1 MSLAQYSKEEIK
13 EMALIEI
20 AHGLMTDKKE
30 PVDFQDLMKEVT
42 KLAGLTQEQVE
53 EKIAQFYTDLNIDGR
68 FIAVG
73 DNKWGLR
80 NRYPVDT
87 LEEEMT
93 VVPKVKK
100 KKTKKAAA
108 VADDFEEDDFEE
120 AEEDEDLDF
129 DDLEDYD
136 DEEDAVD
143 ADLDDT
149 DEDVDDEDDDDL
161 EIIDDEDLDDDE
173 EDDTDEDD
181 EEKE

>member
-1 MSLAQYSKEEIK
+1 MSLKQYSKEEIK
-13 EMALIEI
+13 DMALIEI

-30 PVDFQDLMKEVT
+30 PVDFKDLMKEIT

-53 EKIAQFYTDLNIDGR
+53 DKIAQFYTDLNIDGR

-93 VVPKVKK
+93 VAPKAKK

-120 AEEDEDLDF
+120 ADEEEDLDF

-136 DEEDAVD
+136 EEEEAVD
-143 ADLDDT
+143 PDLDDT
-149 DEDVDDEDDDDL
+149 DVDDEDDDEL
-161 EIIDDEDLDDDE
+161 EIIDDEDLDDDD
-173 EDDTDEDD
+173 EDDTDED
-181 EEKE
+181 EEDKE